1 MASKDDHSTLL
12 PLIQIRNG
20 ERALKNTQ
28 SIFILPKLAMQSSQ
42 YMKTDDQIQ
51 TGGLSISMM
60 SFFAL
65 LIFHNTD
72 AILQSFHWVLSRGM
86 SFSNLNEVRTHIVV
100 YGWSFI
106 LHVSI

>member
-1 MASKDDHSTLL
+1 MLL
-12 PLIQIRNG
+12 PLIHIRNG
-20 ERALKNTQ
+20 ERALKNTH
-28 SIFILPKLAMQSSQ
+28 SIFMLPKLAMQSSQ

-51 TGGLSISMM
+51 TGGLSIIMM

-65 LIFHNTD
+65 VVFHSMD
-72 AILQSFHWVLSRGM
+72 AILQYFHWVLSRGM
-86 SFSNLNEVRTHIVV
+86 SFGNLNELRTHIAV